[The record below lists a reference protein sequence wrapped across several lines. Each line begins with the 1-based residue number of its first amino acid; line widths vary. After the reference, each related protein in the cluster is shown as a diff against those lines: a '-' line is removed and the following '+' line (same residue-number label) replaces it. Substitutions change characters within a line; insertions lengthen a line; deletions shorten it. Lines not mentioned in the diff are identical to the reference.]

1 MALLWRLCLVPV
13 LIVAMQLDA
22 SAARLSKRGKHH
34 VAHRAGT
41 LVMKQIRPGL
51 AANAALSLEAA
62 DQLQLR
68 PRGHRGSRHRLGSA
82 DRELPGA
89 LLVAPNPRT
98 VPVLA
103 DLGIPVIDGVPPI
116 AVLYPGHDRTGDRA
130 VFEAAL
136 RLP

>member
-1 MALLWRLCLVPV
+1 MALLWRLCLIPV

-34 VAHRAGT
+34 AAHRAGT
-41 LVMKQIRPGL
+41 LAVKQIRPGL

-68 PRGHRGSRHRLGSA
+68 PRGHRGNRPGSA

-89 LLVAPNPRT
+89 LLVAPNPHT
-98 VPVLA
+98 APVLA
-103 DLGIPVIDGVPPI
+103 DLGIPVIDGVPPV
-116 AVLYPGHDRTGDRA
+116 AVLYPGQDRTGDRA

>member
-1 MALLWRLCLVPV
+1 MLWRLCLVPI

-22 SAARLSKRGKHH
+22 SAARLSKRGKPHA
-34 VAHRAGT
+34 AHRAGS
-41 LVMKQIRPGL
+41 LAVKQIRPGL
-51 AANAALSLEAA
+51 AANAILSLEAA

-89 LLVAPNPRT
+89 LLVAPNPHT
-98 VPVLA
+98 APVLA
-103 DLGIPVIDGVPPI
+103 ELGIPAIDGVPPI
-116 AVLYPGHDRTGDRA
+116 AVLNPGHDRTGDRA

-136 RLP
+136 KLP

>member
-1 MALLWRLCLVPV
+1 MALLWRLCLVPI

-22 SAARLSKRGKHH
+22 SAAHLSKRGKHH
-34 VAHRAGT
+34 VAHRAGA
-41 LVMKQIRPGL
+41 LVVKQIQPGL

-68 PRGHRGSRHRLGSA
+68 PRGHRSNRHRLGLA

-89 LLVAPNPRT
+89 LLVAPNPHT
-98 VPVLA
+98 APVLA
-103 DLGIPVIDGVPPI
+103 ELGIPAVDGVPPI

-130 VFEAAL
+130 IFEAAL
-136 RLP
+136 RLH

>member
-1 MALLWRLCLVPV
+1 MAILWRLCLVPI

-34 VAHRAGT
+34 VAHRAGS
-41 LVMKQIRPGL
+41 LVVKQIRPGL
-51 AANAALSLEAA
+51 AANAVLSLEAA

-68 PRGHRGSRHRLGSA
+68 PRGHRASRHRLGSA

-89 LLVAPNPRT
+89 LLVAPNAHSA
-98 VPVLA
+98 PVLA
-103 DLGIPVIDGVPPI
+103 ELGIPAIDGVPPI
-116 AVLYPGHDRTGDRA
+116 AVLYPGHDRTSDRA